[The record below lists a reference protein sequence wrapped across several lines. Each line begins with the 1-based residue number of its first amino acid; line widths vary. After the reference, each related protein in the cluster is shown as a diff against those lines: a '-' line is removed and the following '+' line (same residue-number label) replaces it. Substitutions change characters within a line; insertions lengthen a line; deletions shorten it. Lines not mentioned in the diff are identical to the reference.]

1 MNQFSL
7 VTNQRMRA
15 GLAVSM
21 WVAAG
26 FVLGDFKCD
35 ESVFKMLV
43 SKVKVVEFAVKS
55 VQEYVSYQSD

>member
-1 MNQFSL
+1 MG
-7 VTNQRMRA
+7 A

-26 FVLGDFKCD
+26 FVLGNFKYD

-43 SKVKVVEFAVKS
+43 GKVKVVEFTVKS